1 MTKGGVRRLENL
13 PVGQRPSIEHF
24 TTVRNHDYQ
33 AHFIQRSKSLT
44 NSFAVQRCTIQWDEV
59 TMNHLAWCVI
69 ILNCTR
75 TASVREREVLS
86 GLGEQAQEGREGDVE
101 AGASGWWCGHCRC

>member
-1 MTKGGVRRLENL
+1 L
-13 PVGQRPSIEHF
+13 PEGQRPSIEHF

-59 TMNHLAWCVI
+59 K
-69 ILNCTR
+69 R
-75 TASVREREVLS
+75 
-86 GLGEQAQEGREGDVE
+86 
-101 AGASGWWCGHCRC
+101 